1 HSTAFALS
9 KAPAQHRIL
18 DALQA
23 AYASGKKVSADWNY
37 SPQIWGPDNDAPALF
52 EQLMQYA
59 PLLKLSM
66 DDVARFWG
74 PETGI
79 DAARQMME
87 RYNTTAVCITCG
99 ADGVW
104 YRLHNGVWQHR
115 NAKPVKVTDPT
126 GAGDSFWSGFI
137 TSYLNNRP
145 IDDCIDT
152 ALETASLKLQGK
164 LLAS

>member
-1 HSTAFALS
+1 ML
-9 KAPAQHRIL
+9 R
-18 DALQA
+18 
-23 AYASGKKVSADWNY
+23 GKRCRPTGTIPRKY
-37 SPQIWGPDNDAPALF
+37 GGPDNDAPALF

-104 YRLHNGVWQHR
+104 YRLHNGAWQHR